1 MIFIVAKQSC
11 VCISPLLMNILQ
23 RWHFIGVA
31 TQSQSQCVLR
41 SLRVANI
48 YLLLQPSAVHLKIGF
63 DRKKSSFSPYRKIL
77 DGSPSYLH
85 CVRLMSYRKC
95 FSMPFG
101 LLMKSLLHAR
111 QLTYPDSLSL
121 MIQSAQKAAL
131 QSFSRHY
138 FGSFKNSLQIL
149 QMKRGSI
156 GLTACSFFSLLN
168 FQRFSVQF
176 SQISWTLSQ
185 SHSNL

>member
-1 MIFIVAKQSC
+1 
-11 VCISPLLMNILQ
+11 MNILQ

-31 TQSQSQCVLR
+31 TQSLSQCVLR
-41 SLRVANI
+41 SLREANI
-48 YLLLQPSAVHLKIGF
+48 YLSSQPSAEHLKIGF

-77 DGSPSYLH
+77 VGSSSYFH
-85 CVRLMSYRKC
+85 CVRLMSYRKF

-101 LLMKSLLHAR
+101 LLMKSLSHAR
-111 QLTYPDSLSL
+111 QLTCPDSLSL
-121 MIQSAQKAAL
+121 IIHSAQKAAL

-138 FGSFKNSLQIL
+138 FGSVKTSLQIL

-156 GLTACSFFSLLN
+156 GLTACFFFSFLN

-176 SQISWTLSQ
+176 LQIS
-185 SHSNL
+185 